1 MYRIRFVK
9 EALFDVEDVV
19 IWYEEQRIGL
29 SYDFE
34 LCLEAGLDEISRN
47 PNAFQKKYK
56 NVKIRFISR
65 FPYGIHYRFEKDEI
79 VVIGVFHTSRSP
91 KNWSKRLNL

>member
-1 MYRIRFVK
+1 MHRIRFVK
-9 EALFDVEDVV
+9 EALFDVEDVI
-19 IWYEEQRIGL
+19 IWYEKQRIGL

-56 NVKIRFISR
+56 NVKM
-65 FPYGIHYRFEKDEI
+65 
-79 VVIGVFHTSRSP
+79 
-91 KNWSKRLNL
+91 